1 MPTQKVELQ
10 PRVEAGGEHA
20 VGRSTLGQAPASP
33 VCKWAREGEL
43 ASIREQREVWGGVS
57 PERFYDNND
66 MPGRAHWMAVATHEP
81 HPHSFQSLH
90 FRVT

>member
-1 MPTQKVELQ
+1 MRSQHTGSGSSFSSVQMGK
-10 PRVEAGGEHA
+10 GG
-20 VGRSTLGQAPASP
+20 G
-33 VCKWAREGEL
+33 L